1 MSEVQFQAERQLIHT
16 TMHKAAL
23 NVGRALKRI
32 YEGDG
37 WRWHY
42 VSFNS
47 YLEAEFGKR
56 ARGYQLK
63 TYAEIVDEALEL
75 AAEMQTEPLDAA
87 DVEHRLPAERRLRD
101 LVKEVGRS
109 NAAAMVAHSLVD
121 GTPLPKP
128 AEDSPALPPPPPP
141 APTRKQLKRLN
152 RDQLLAALEALTNV
166 DPLFSRAMVLNIDVD
181 EVQAQI
187 EEARTTLDL
196 VSDFLDEHG
205 GGR

>member
-1 MSEVQFQAERQLIHT
+1 MSEDEFQAERQLIHT

-23 NVGRALKRI
+23 DVGRALKRI
-32 YEGDG
+32 YDGDG

-75 AAEMQTEPLDAA
+75 AAEWQTEPLEPTR
-87 DVEHRLPAERRLRD
+87 VEQRLPAERRLRD
-101 LVKEVGRS
+101 LVKHVGRS

-128 AEDSPALPPPPPP
+128 AEDSPALPPPAPPL
-141 APTRKQLKRLN
+141 TRKQLKRLN

-166 DPLFSRAMVLNIDVD
+166 DPLFSRALVLNIDVD

-187 EEARTTLDL
+187 EEARTTLEL